1 MLNLSSSKSGIILN
15 INDLNKIIKRQR
27 LAAWIKVHNQTVHC
41 LQKKM
46 PFKYN
51 DTAKLKIK
59 AGKLCVMNILVKKNR
74 SDFNEMDQFQQQLP
88 QFT

>member
-1 MLNLSSSKSGIILN
+1 
-15 INDLNKIIKRQR
+15 
-27 LAAWIKVHNQTVHC
+27 
-41 LQKKM
+41 M